1 MPDNQHGSA
10 EPDVPAPGKDAIR
23 RDKGTDGS
31 LRLGHLIPDELDRV
45 GSMAGVHV
53 GESRIHN
60 VPLLVL
66 VGVDY

>member
-1 MPDNQHGSA
+1 MSEHYGLDIA
-10 EPDVPAPGKDAIR
+10 TTRRKR